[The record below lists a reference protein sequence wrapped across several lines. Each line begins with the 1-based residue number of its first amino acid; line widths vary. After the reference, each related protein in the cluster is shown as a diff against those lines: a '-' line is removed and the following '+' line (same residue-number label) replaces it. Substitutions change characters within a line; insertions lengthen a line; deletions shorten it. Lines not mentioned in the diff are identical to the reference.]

1 VTAPLSHREFVEWF
15 RDQHTMDGIRIKF
28 IMADDAEIVNLDQ
41 MTDEQ
46 AQKVAEQ
53 IVLASSGAIEGRA

>member
-15 RDQHTMDGIRIKF
+15 RDQHMLEGIRMKF
-28 IMADDAEIVNLDQ
+28 IMTEDEEMINLDR

-46 AQKVAEQ
+46 ARKVAEQ